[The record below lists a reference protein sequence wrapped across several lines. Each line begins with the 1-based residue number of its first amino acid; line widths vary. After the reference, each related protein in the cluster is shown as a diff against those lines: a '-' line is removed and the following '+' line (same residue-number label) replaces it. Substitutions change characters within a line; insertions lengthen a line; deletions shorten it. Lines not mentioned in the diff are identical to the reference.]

1 MAVGIV
7 ERGLGIDPSS
17 GVVDSMLTYLFEEAK
32 KDPTLIDRGRF
43 HPNTREYKTARDSVI
58 NEMME
63 APDFKHLWDGINGTD
78 DGAKFVQAA
87 RLGLWA
93 NITSKLRT
101 KAKKSDDTNAADLA
115 DNQRSSR
122 GRSVVKTDSGSA
134 IRSASATSNASAST
148 VGASQFSKLKI
159 RATPANIPLY
169 ATNEDF
175 RETRVNVFVLGEDE
189 KCFSFRLSSVFNPA
203 QDDIVLGRE
212 DGILPSFALDFG
224 RFRQVVDE
232 NLKVISDNDIVIGKY
247 RVYHPAEDGPRAILT
262 GIGRRVCEARQL
274 EHRYRPRSAKGE
286 RWYVSLSFLDDCS
299 CILLSK
305 SSSLLHLGCANCIT
319 QLMTLLPFARHSTPA
334 ASNPILMQCGSD
346 GQTAERVPARQL
358 LDLVALAVG
367 LAVCFVVTTNRYE
380 EF

>member
-1 MAVGIV
+1 
-7 ERGLGIDPSS
+7 
-17 GVVDSMLTYLFEEAK
+17 
-32 KDPTLIDRGRF
+32 
-43 HPNTREYKTARDSVI
+43 
-58 NEMME
+58 MME

-262 GIGRRVCEARQL
+262 GIGLRTHGEDVA
-274 EHRYRPRSAKGE
+274 SAKLANWNIAIAPDPLRGNDGMSPCHSLMIV
-286 RWYVSLSFLDDCS
+286 RVSYSANLPRCFTLD
-299 CILLSK
+299 
-305 SSSLLHLGCANCIT
+305 
-319 QLMTLLPFARHSTPA
+319 
-334 ASNPILMQCGSD
+334 
-346 GQTAERVPARQL
+346 
-358 LDLVALAVG
+358 ALTV
-367 LAVCFVVTTNRYE
+367 
-380 EF
+380 